1 MGRHVFKEE
10 VNMTKNGKKLSYYCN
25 CKSGSEADEP
35 GAFRQVETVDDACV
49 HCGYYA
55 VVQASNAVA
64 QANHNKVQSS
74 NAGVQSSN
82 AVAQKSK
89 RFKDGRG
96 DEADE
101 EFVLHLDYVKL

>member
-74 NAGVQSSN
+74 NAGVQSS
-82 AVAQKSK
+82 K
-89 RFKDGRG
+89 RFKDGIG

-101 EFVLHLDYVKL
+101 EFEVHLDYIRL